1 MNNRK
6 LSAFLQVLGGVAG
19 TALVWIFGFVVSG
32 YFASF
37 DVTTTSTRVAPLS
50 FLFPLLLAGFGLL
63 CGLLAGKRGWKPLFV
78 TVCVM
83 FVLPLLCYLLCLF
96 TVSALENILP
106 QVLYAAILIGCGYGI
121 LPLSS
126 GAMGFAQCLED
137 WFGWKSYDGSLEFAF
152 LLYILCIGA
161 AILGG
166 WILYRRTQAEATHSD
181 TIADRANL

>member
-1 MNNRK
+1 MR
-6 LSAFLQVLGGVAG
+6 
-19 TALVWIFGFVVSG
+19 
-32 YFASF
+32 AS
-37 DVTTTSTRVAPLS
+37 
-50 FLFPLLLAGFGLL
+50 
-63 CGLLAGKRGWKPLFV
+63 KWKPLFV

-166 WILYRRTQAEATHSD
+166 WILYRKAKTD
-181 TIADRANL
+181 TASFKQKMQPKTKNRRPPDGTLRFFYHKSNAFA

>member
-1 MNNRK
+1 MNKRK
-6 LSAFLQVLGGVAG
+6 GSAFLQVLGGVVG

-32 YFASF
+32 YLATF

-83 FVLPLLCYLLCLF
+83 FVLPLLCYLLLF

-137 WFGWKSYDGSLEFAF
+137 WFGWKSYDGSLVFAF

-166 WILYRRTQAEATHSD
+166 WILYRKAKTD
-181 TIADRANL
+181 TASFKQKM